1 MAWLRSVNLRA
12 LFAVALVALFLA
24 SCAIVPKTT
33 RSDRLG
39 GADALGRCAD
49 FFAFMDQTS
58 VEKRVLDPGAF
69 RIEGFPYVR
78 VDRFLA
84 SFQAQTQEQEA
95 FSVWVDRLQTL
106 DQEARRFEIANRPRA
121 AEFSSSESTNPFEL
135 NVRVSTC
142 GDLLR
147 AADFQS
153 SEQQA
158 LLRKRARV
166 PAEYLLFWRAVG
178 LYPIT
183 RWLVSIGVSNWHA
196 EARRGFT
203 TQPPVSWQSTLYFPE
218 EEGDAADARR
228 IVSQAER
235 DALGIPVFSKA
246 ARGAIFRSYAPV
258 WEVQTEAEFDRIG
271 APYWASDNALGVD
284 SRKPTTYTLLSF
296 TRFESQV
303 LTQLN
308 YVIWYPARPK
318 RHALDIYGGL
328 LDGVT
333 YRVTLDDNGEPLI
346 FETIHNCGCYY
357 TAYPAHTFKAREN
370 IEYAEPPL
378 ILAAPE
384 PDASREMMAVAM
396 ASRTHYVQHLYA
408 RTRQQ
413 PPGRVVYSLAD
424 YGELLSL
431 PDGKGGRRSM
441 FAPDSLA
448 PGSERLERFLLWPT
462 GVVSPGAMRQAGR
475 HAVAFVGERHFDDPF
490 ALEKMFLRKEQN

>member
-49 FFAFMDQTS
+49 FFAFLDQTS

-95 FSVWVDRLQTL
+95 FSAWVDRLQAL

-183 RWLVSIGVSNWHA
+183 RWLVSHWRIKLACRGAPGVYNATAGQLAKHSLFSGRRGRCGGCAPHRFTSG
-196 EARRGFT
+196 ARRLGNT
-203 TQPPVSWQSTLYFPE
+203 RLLQSRPRSYFPKL
-218 EEGDAADARR
+218 R
-228 IVSQAER
+228 
-235 DALGIPVFSKA
+235 P
-246 ARGAIFRSYAPV
+246 
-258 WEVQTEAEFDRIG
+258 
-271 APYWASDNALGVD
+271 GV
-284 SRKPTTYTLLSF
+284 
-296 TRFESQV
+296 
-303 LTQLN
+303 
-308 YVIWYPARPK
+308 
-318 RHALDIYGGL
+318 GG
-328 LDGVT
+328 
-333 YRVTLDDNGEPLI
+333 
-346 FETIHNCGCYY
+346 
-357 TAYPAHTFKAREN
+357 
-370 IEYAEPPL
+370 
-378 ILAAPE
+378 
-384 PDASREMMAVAM
+384 
-396 ASRTHYVQHLYA
+396 
-408 RTRQQ
+408 
-413 PPGRVVYSLAD
+413 
-424 YGELLSL
+424 
-431 PDGKGGRRSM
+431 PDGG
-441 FAPDSLA
+441 
-448 PGSERLERFLLWPT
+448 
-462 GVVSPGAMRQAGR
+462 
-475 HAVAFVGERHFDDPF
+475 
-490 ALEKMFLRKEQN
+490 